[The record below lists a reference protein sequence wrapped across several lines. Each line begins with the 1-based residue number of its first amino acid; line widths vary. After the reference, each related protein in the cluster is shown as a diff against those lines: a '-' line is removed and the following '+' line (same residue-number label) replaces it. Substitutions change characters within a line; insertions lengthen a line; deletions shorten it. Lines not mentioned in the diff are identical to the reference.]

1 MAEINKDG
9 TRRELTNLNVQMI
22 ALGGS
27 IGTGLFLG
35 SGSTI
40 HRTGPSILFVYLIV
54 GIFFFFMLRAIGE
67 MMYSDPEQHTFVSFI
82 YHHLGPSLGKF
93 AEWSYW
99 LELTLA
105 AMAELIAIATYV
117 KLWLPSVPS
126 WLIQVVV
133 LAALT
138 LINLN
143 VVKFFGNSET
153 ILSGIKVVA
162 IIFLIIVGIYMIATH
177 HENPSGTHAS
187 SGNIFDGF
195 SMFPNGFHEFINAF
209 PMVFFAFQGMEFVGI
224 TTAETKNPREV
235 LPKAINQV
243 IVRILLFYI
252 GALFVIMAITPWKTI
267 SEQGSPFVQIFSLAG
282 IPAAASIINFVVI
295 VAACSTLNSAIFS
308 TGRHLYQLARESH
321 SQKMKFLTK
330 VSDRGIPV
338 NSVLFSAS
346 VMLFA
351 PILSCFKALSDAF
364 SFVAS
369 VSCDIYILVCILTMI
384 AHYRYRR
391 SDAFLEEGFKLPA
404 YKCTN
409 PATIVFFIFIFL
421 SLFLNRS
428 SFGPALGAVL
438 WFVCFRLIQKIRN
451 QPEDE
456 IEISE

>member
-187 SGNIFDGF
+187 LGNIFD
-195 SMFPNGFHEFINAF
+195 
-209 PMVFFAFQGMEFVGI
+209 
-224 TTAETKNPREV
+224 
-235 LPKAINQV
+235 
-243 IVRILLFYI
+243 
-252 GALFVIMAITPWKTI
+252 
-267 SEQGSPFVQIFSLAG
+267 
-282 IPAAASIINFVVI
+282 
-295 VAACSTLNSAIFS
+295 
-308 TGRHLYQLARESH
+308 
-321 SQKMKFLTK
+321 
-330 VSDRGIPV
+330 
-338 NSVLFSAS
+338 
-346 VMLFA
+346 
-351 PILSCFKALSDAF
+351 
-364 SFVAS
+364 
-369 VSCDIYILVCILTMI
+369 
-384 AHYRYRR
+384 
-391 SDAFLEEGFKLPA
+391 
-404 YKCTN
+404 
-409 PATIVFFIFIFL
+409 
-421 SLFLNRS
+421 
-428 SFGPALGAVL
+428 
-438 WFVCFRLIQKIRN
+438 
-451 QPEDE
+451 
-456 IEISE
+456 

>member
-40 HRTGPSILFVYLIV
+40 HRTGPSILFVYIIV
-54 GIFFFFMLRAIGE
+54 GAFFFMLRAIGE

-82 YHHLGPSLGKF
+82 YHQLGPSLGRF

-117 KLWLPSVPS
+117 RLWLPSVPS
-126 WLIQVVV
+126 WLVQVVV

-153 ILSGIKVVA
+153 ILSGIKVIA
-162 IIFLIIVGIYMIATH
+162 IIFLIAAGIFMIATH

-187 SGNIFDGF
+187 FGNVFNGF
-195 SMFPNGFHEFINAF
+195 RMFPNGFHEFLNAF

-224 TTAETKNPREV
+224 TTAETKNPRKV

-243 IVRILLFYI
+243 IARILLFYA
-252 GALFVIMAITPWKTI
+252 GALFVIMAITPWQSI
-267 SEQGSPFVQIFSLAG
+267 SQNGSPFVQIFSLAG
-282 IPAAASIINFVVI
+282 IPAAASVINFVVI

-308 TGRHLYQLARESH
+308 TGRHLYQLACESH
-321 SQKMKFLTK
+321 SSRLKFLTR
-330 VSDRGIPV
+330 VSEKQGIPV
-338 NSVLFSAS
+338 NSVLFSAA

-351 PILSCFKALSDAF
+351 PVLSCFRALSTAF

-384 AHYRYRR
+384 AHYRYRN
-391 SDAFLEEGFKLPA
+391 SDAFLEDGFKLPA

-409 PATIVFFIFIFL
+409 PATIVFFILIFL
-421 SLFLNRS
+421 SLFLNS
-428 SFGPALGAVL
+428 DSFAPALGALL
-438 WFVCFRLIQKIRN
+438 WFVVFRTAQKLGGN
-451 QPEDE
+451 GEKG
-456 IEISE
+456 IEISR